1 MLVDG
6 FGKEGGRLGIGDEDG
21 GLGME
26 DGGLGMEDG
35 GLGMEDGRDGRDGW
49 ITP

>member
-26 DGGLGMEDG
+26 DGGLGMEV
-35 GLGMEDGRDGRDGW
+35 GRDGRDGW